1 MAGPN
6 VDVGTG
12 ATLTF
17 SSTSYTTEIV
27 NINATGRARVAVD
40 VTKLASNGY
49 KEYIRGDL
57 IEPGQYE
64 VEIHYQPDNPPPI
77 FTTVSQE
84 NFVIT
89 FPIWGTQQTG
99 AKETIAGFI
108 QEIDGPNIGIDEKM
122 VCTLTVKLTG
132 TISQADGA

>member
-1 MAGPN
+1 MAGPL

-27 NINATGRARVAVD
+27 NINATGRSRVAVD
-40 VTKLASNGY
+40 TTKLSSTA

-57 IEPGQYE
+57 IEPGEYE

-77 FTTVSQE
+77 FGTTTAE
-84 NFVIT
+84 NFVLT

-99 AKETIAGFI
+99 AKEAVQGFI
-108 QEIDGPNIGIDEKM
+108 QNVDGPNVGIDEKM
-122 VCTLTVKLTG
+122 VCTLTIKLSG
-132 TISQADGA
+132 TVSQTDGA

>member
-1 MAGPN
+1 MAGPL

-27 NINATGRARVAVD
+27 NINATGRSRVSVD
-40 VTKLASNGY
+40 TTKLSSSA

-57 IEPGQYE
+57 IEPGEYE

-77 FTTVSQE
+77 FTTVS
-84 NFVIT
+84 VLDAT
-89 FPIWGTQQTG
+89 DS
-99 AKETIAGFI
+99 TIVDWFC
-108 QEIDGPNIGIDEKM
+108 PNR
-122 VCTLTVKLTG
+122 
-132 TISQADGA
+132 ADW